1 MDVVDRIFELADQR
15 YQEQRQFACDLGIPP
30 SRISEWRLRK
40 SSSYN
45 KRIPQIAEVLGTTV
59 EYLLTGETKKPSVKD
74 DGLSQSE
81 LDMVL
86 AYRSASE
93 DDRAVVDAAL
103 RKYLPRIAKKK
114 VM

>member
-59 EYLLTGETKKPSVKD
+59 EYLLTGEKKEPTVKD
-74 DGLSQSE
+74 DGLSKAE
-81 LDMVL
+81 WDLVL
-86 AYRSASE
+86 AYRKADE
-93 DDRAVVDAAL
+93 RTRQMVDLAL
-103 RKYLPRIAKKK
+103 EPFSPPVSSDTA
-114 VM
+114 M